1 MFFEG
6 NPVVIKENCTPN
18 TGKIKEKTIDSRAEN
33 PLDFQRR
40 TYARFT
46 IVLGAALPAAIA
58 LKDWS

>member
-1 MFFEG
+1 MFFERK
-6 NPVVIKENCTPN
+6 PVVIKENCTPN
-18 TGKIKEKTIDSRAEN
+18 TGKIKEKTINSRAEN

-46 IVLGAALPAAIA
+46 IVLGATLPVAIA